1 MALISQG
8 HGFNSVAMYS
18 TADTVIF
25 TELLIKF
32 FPLCIFCRNIAN
44 RHSLLNTL
52 HFSHIQ
58 CPSALHEL

>member
-1 MALISQG
+1 
-8 HGFNSVAMYS
+8 MYS

-25 TELLIKF
+25 TELLITF